1 MSDNTEGLARRLI
14 RECDWNMDKARAAL
28 EHALE
33 TVRYEYCQ
41 RCLKHTRCWEGLP
54 AYRCEHC
61 GKGFG
66 ASDEDSIDPDDLPF

>member
-1 MSDNTEGLARRLI
+1 MRFMRPGYLPKGEGEVMSDNTEGLARRLI

-54 AYRCEHC
+54 AL
-61 GKGFG
+61 
-66 ASDEDSIDPDDLPF
+66 SV